1 MLNEDFRV
9 VAPASPAAGYI
20 GGKRQLARR
29 IGERIEAVPHG
40 LYAEAFV
47 GMGGVFL
54 RRRLAPKAEVI
65 NDRDRDVATFFR
77 VLQRHY
83 QAFMDMLKW
92 QLIRFPAD

>member
-1 MLNEDFRV
+1 MLNGDFRV

-54 RRRLAPKAEVI
+54 RRGSPRRP
-65 NDRDRDVATFFR
+65 R
-77 VLQRHY
+77 
-83 QAFMDMLKW
+83 
-92 QLIRFPAD
+92 